1 MVLWE
6 GWFCLLREIS
16 QCQMFGLSQ
25 VLRDGEF
32 ADICD
37 GLRSRLLLNIVQ
49 GVGQSLTVK
58 NYLSNV

>member
-1 MVLWE
+1 
-6 GWFCLLREIS
+6 
-16 QCQMFGLSQ
+16 MFGLSQ